1 MIRSKPPNP
10 SRRAWLARLPWL
22 VPLLCLPATAR
33 AVGGVHVS
41 ASTGFTGVKI
51 EAASLVA
58 ADTTTLWET
67 LTDYDRLATFIPDM
81 QVSRLVSA
89 PGQPKLVEQK
99 ADAGLFAFVMPDRV
113 VLAME
118 ERPQGLIRFRA
129 VSGNVATMR
138 GEWIISGSGNS
149 VKLTYRAH
157 VVPLLPPPPL
167 VSDHFVENEVRQ
179 RFTAV
184 VREAE
189 RRMLAKAPGLYR

>member
-1 MIRSKPPNP
+1 MNRSPPPNP
-10 SRRAWLARLPWL
+10 GRRKWLAGLPAL
-22 VPLLCLPATAR
+22 IPLLCLPAPAR
-33 AVGGVHVS
+33 AIGGVHVS

-51 EAASLVA
+51 EAASMVA
-58 ADTTTLWET
+58 ADTATLWET
-67 LTDYDRLATFIPDM
+67 LTDYDRLASFIPDM
-81 QVSRLVSA
+81 QISRLVSA
-89 PGQPKLVEQK
+89 PGQPILVEQR

-138 GEWIISGSGNS
+138 GEWIITGTGNS

-189 RRMLAKAPGLYR
+189 RRMLAKSPGLYR